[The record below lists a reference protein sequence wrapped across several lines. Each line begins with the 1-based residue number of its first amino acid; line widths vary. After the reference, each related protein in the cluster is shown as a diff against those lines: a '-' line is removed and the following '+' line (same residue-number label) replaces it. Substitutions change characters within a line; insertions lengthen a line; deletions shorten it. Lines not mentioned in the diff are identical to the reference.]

1 MLVGVGIFEPSFCLI
16 GLEGCLWR
24 ELEWGGWDLVRVGC
38 LGFSVTCERAVR
50 VVDNL
55 EVLVGINGGI

>member
-38 LGFSVTCERAVR
+38 LGFFN
-50 VVDNL
+50 DL
-55 EVLVGINGGI
+55 

>member
-38 LGFSVTCERAVR
+38 LGFFSDLLSDEKTNSTFR
-50 VVDNL
+50 
-55 EVLVGINGGI
+55 